1 MAKKYFD
8 NHKLQIA
15 YDYYFSNIVCNTWEN
30 IHSVLDITSGDN
42 LPKRKMIKGKY
53 QVYGGGGITNNSHNE
68 FNIDY
73 ETIGIGRVGARC
85 GCVFNIKKNSWV
97 TDNALLVQSFDDR
110 LSLNFLKHYLNYQN
124 LGQFANNAMQP
135 VISKTRIS
143 SIKLPII
150 DLVEQNKIA
159 NNLDILEN
167 NTQDYK
173 DLDNDLLSKISVVDK
188 WKELTFEVQTQKQL
202 LDDLKQAFLQEA
214 IQGKLTQE
222 WRKQNQNTEPV
233 SELLERIKGEKEQL
247 IKDKKI
253 RKEKPFP
260 PITEE
265 EIPFEIPE
273 NWVWCRIPQVLALTK
288 NPLRRGPFGSSLK
301 KNMFEPKSS
310 SVTKVYEQ
318 QNAIK
323 KNYSL
328 GNYYI
333 STEKYPNL
341 KSFLAGPG
349 DIIVSCAGTIGETYK
364 LPSDAPIGIINQA
377 LLKIKLNNSA
387 ILDSFFLIMFKSQ
400 LKSKVNSD
408 ARGSAMKNMG
418 SVKYLQNELVFGLPP
433 FEEQKAIVEKVET
446 LMQKCNALE
455 QEITQSEQHANMLM
469 QAVLKEAFE
478 SKTENKDEFDNH
490 YIIKS
495 V

>member
-15 YDYYFSNIVCNTWEN
+15 YDYYFSNIECDTWEK
-30 IHSVLDITSGDN
+30 IHSVLNITSGDI
-42 LPKRKMIKGKY
+42 LPKRKMIEGKY

-85 GCVFNIKKNSWV
+85 GCVFNIEKNSWV
-97 TDNALLVQSFDDR
+97 TDNSLLVKSFDGR

-167 NTQDYK
+167 NTEDYK
-173 DLDNDLLSKISVVDK
+173 DLDDDLLSKISVVDK
-188 WKELTFEVQTQKQL
+188 WKDLTIAIQTQKQL
-202 LDDLKQAFLQEA
+202 LVDLKQAILQEA

-222 WRKQNQNTEPV
+222 WREQNSNTEPA
-233 SELLERIKGEKEQL
+233 SKLLERIKAEKEQL

-253 RKEKPFP
+253 RKEKPLS
-260 PITEE
+260 PIIEE
-265 EIPFEIPE
+265 EIPFKIPE
-273 NWVWCRIPQVLALTK
+273 SWIWCKIGEIYQSTSGGTPT
-288 NPLRRGPFGSSLK
+288 RGNQEYWAGNIKWYKSGELNDGLLSIDSKEHITNQGLK
-301 KNMFEPKSS
+301 KSSATLFPKG
-310 SVTKVYEQ
+310 TLLIAMYG
-318 QNAIK
+318 A
-323 KNYSL
+323 
-328 GNYYI
+328 
-333 STEKYPNL
+333 T
-341 KSFLAGPG
+341 AG
-349 DIIVSCAGTIGETYK
+349 K
-364 LPSDAPIGIINQA
+364 L
-377 LLKIKLNNSA
+377 A
-387 ILDSFFLIMFKSQ
+387 IL
-400 LKSKVNSD
+400 NSD
-408 ARGSAMKNMG
+408 ATTNQAVCGFFENKMLSTDYLFYFFRASREKMIKESWGMSQPNISQTYLKNF
-418 SVKYLQNELVFGLPP
+418 VFALPP

-446 LMQKCNALE
+446 LMQKCNELE
-455 QEITQSEQHANMLM
+455 QEITQSEEHANMLM

-478 SKTENKDEFDNH
+478 SKTETVTV
-490 YIIKS
+490 S
-495 V
+495 